1 MTSQNP
7 LLHPTAVIN
16 IVGLTPSLIGKHTPR
31 LAAFRDRNA
40 QVRLREPF
48 PAVTCTSQA
57 TMLTGLEPSGHGVVA
72 NGWYFKDTAEVRFW
86 QQSNALV
93 QGEKVYE
100 TLKKSHPGFTCAK
113 MFWWYNM
120 YSRADWSATPRPHY
134 PADGRKV
141 FDIYTE
147 PMELRDAL
155 VGALGEFPFHSFWGP
170 GAGIKSSEWIAASA
184 KWMQEFKQPT
194 LNLVYLP
201 HLDYSL
207 QKFGPGAPE
216 IPAELGKID
225 AVAGDLIET
234 LEAQGVRVLVVS
246 EYGIS
251 AVTRHTHPNRILRRA
266 GLLEI
271 RKSVTWELMD
281 CGASE
286 AFAASDHQ
294 VCHVYV
300 KDKARIPE
308 VAALFEKEPGQRHVL
323 TGEARARFGLDHD
336 RAGDVVLMAEPDNWY
351 TYYYWEDDALAPD
364 FARCV
369 DIHRKPGYDP
379 VEMFLDPAKPFIKA
393 KLGWT
398 LLKKKA
404 GFRYYMDVIPLD
416 PSLIGGS
423 HGTPAGNAEEAP
435 LLIGNAEWVG
445 TTPSLPM
452 GAVRDV
458 ILKAVAG

>member
-1 MTSQNP
+1 VTTQNP
-7 LLHPTAVIN
+7 LHPTAVIN
-16 IVGLTPSLIGKHTPR
+16 IVGLTPSLIGKHTPK
-31 LAAFRDRNA
+31 LKAFRDRNA
-40 QVRLREPF
+40 TVRLQEPF
-48 PAVTCTSQA
+48 PAVTCTSQS
-57 TMLTGLEPSGHGVVA
+57 TMLTGLAPTDHGVVA

-86 QQSNALV
+86 HQSNALV

-100 TLKKSHPGFTCAK
+100 TLKKQHPEFTCAK

-120 YSRADWSATPRPHY
+120 YSKADWSATPRPHY

-155 VGALGEFPFHSFWGP
+155 VNTLGEFPFHSFWGP
-170 GAGIKSSEWIAASA
+170 GSGIKSSEWIAASA

-207 QKFGPGAPE
+207 QQYGPGAPE
-216 IPAELGKID
+216 IAGELEKID
-225 AVAGDLIET
+225 RVAGDLIET

-246 EYGIS
+246 EYGITK
-251 AVTRHTHPNRILRRA
+251 VTRQTHPNRILRRA
-266 GLLEI
+266 GFLEI
-271 RKSVTWELMD
+271 RKSLTWELLD

-286 AFAASDHQ
+286 AFAVSDHQ
-294 VCHVYV
+294 ICHIYV
-300 KDKARIPE
+300 KDKSRVAE
-308 VAALFEKEPGQRHVL
+308 VAALFEKEPGQKKVL
-323 TGEARARFGLDHD
+323 MGEDRKRFGLDHD
-336 RAGDVVLMAEPDNWY
+336 RAGDVILMAEPDNWY
-351 TYYYWEDDALAPD
+351 TYYYWEDDDLAPD

-379 VEMFLDPAKPFIKA
+379 VELFLDPKIPLVKA

-404 GFRYYMDVIPLD
+404 GFRYYMNVIPLD
-416 PSLIGGS
+416 ASLIQGS
-423 HGTPAGNAEEAP
+423 HGTPAENPEEAP
-435 LLIGNAEWVG
+435 LLIGDAGWVG
-445 TTPSLPM
+445 TAPSLPM
-452 GAVRDV
+452 GAVRDI
-458 ILKAVAG
+458 ILKTVTS